1 MKNIKRILACVLAL
15 ALLISNVCFAATEAE
30 TNAANQLHAYEIY
43 KGRDGGDLALDSTI
57 TRAEIATLVLRITA
71 QENDEPYTPQFT
83 MTQKDVVG
91 HWAEKNIR
99 KVIELGYMKGYD
111 ENTGL
116 CIESTP
122 SAPRRV
128 AIAPSATNADCDSE
142 TLETNSGS
150 TTLTAQWT
158 ANTITLNWYNGDT
171 QYPTN
176 TCTYDSGITLP
187 SQPTK
192 TGYNFVGWK
201 VKE

>member
-1 MKNIKRILACVLAL
+1 MKRIF
-15 ALLISNVCFAATEAE
+15 LISLLGVFVAVSAMGAPGKTPMPGHPCPVPSYYGPGYYTE
-30 TNAANQLHAYEIY
+30 
-43 KGRDGGDLALDSTI
+43 GCDVP
-57 TRAEIATLVLRITA
+57 AEICLQGHYCPNAGWATSTVQNLKSCPSNYDNTA
-71 QENDEPYTPQFT
+71 EGLTS
-83 MTQKDVVG
+83 
-91 HWAEKNIR
+91 
-99 KVIELGYMKGYD
+99 IEECCLNGYD

-171 QYPTN
+171 QYSTN

-192 TGYNFVGWK
+192 TGYNFAGWR
-201 VKE
+201 VR